1 MENAVEVRGLRKS
14 YGDYEIKGLDLDIP
28 AGYIVGLIGENG
40 AGKTTLIKCITGANR
55 CDSGIIKVFGSSDRT
70 VLGKIGVVFDECCF
84 HKMMSGKQ
92 IGDLMADLYPE
103 WDQSRYEFLMEKF
116 GISLDKKVHE
126 LSRGMSMKIQV
137 AVELSHGADLVIL
150 DEATA
155 GMDPASRDEF
165 LDIVME
171 YMQDDRHSMLMSS
184 HITSDLE
191 RVADYIVFL
200 HGGRII
206 MSEPKDEILDR
217 YGVVKGGE
225 AQVLAIGRENIVSLR
240 RESYSVSALV
250 RDRHAVKE
258 AFPEL
263 TVDTASLDDIMVLIV
278 RGDAA

>member
-1 MENAVEVRGLRKS
+1 
-14 YGDYEIKGLDLDIP
+14 
-28 AGYIVGLIGENG
+28 
-40 AGKTTLIKCITGANR
+40 
-55 CDSGIIKVFGSSDRT
+55 
-70 VLGKIGVVFDECCF
+70 
-84 HKMMSGKQ
+84 
-92 IGDLMADLYPE
+92 
-103 WDQSRYEFLMEKF
+103 
-116 GISLDKKVHE
+116 
-126 LSRGMSMKIQV
+126 
-137 AVELSHGADLVIL
+137 
-150 DEATA
+150 
-155 GMDPASRDEF
+155 
-165 LDIVME
+165 ME
-171 YMQDDRHSMLMSS
+171 YMQDDRHTMLMSS

-191 RVADYIVFL
+191 KVADYIVFL
-200 HGGRII
+200 HRGRII